1 MNLKLGKENMAY
13 SLNVLLLHHF
23 YKSEVVS
30 KQYQKTIPLYHTSN
44 TDLTY
49 LKLLL
54 VVKETIISNDKT
66 SEPGSTVE
74 TTLPPKKTFQHVSPN
89 KGYFS
94 FQPLK
99 LHFNCPLNLL
109 NT

>member
-1 MNLKLGKENMAY
+1 MYQNN
-13 SLNVLLLHHF
+13 
-23 YKSEVVS
+23 
-30 KQYQKTIPLYHTSN
+30 YQKTIPLYDTSN

-94 FQPLK
+94 FQLLK
-99 LHFNCPLNLL
+99 LHFNCPLKLL

>member
-1 MNLKLGKENMAY
+1 MAY
-13 SLNVLLLHHF
+13 SLNVLLLQHF

-30 KQYQKTIPLYHTSN
+30 KLYQKTILLYHTSN

-54 VVKETIISNDKT
+54 VVKETIISNDKI

-74 TTLPPKKTFQHVSPN
+74 TTLPPKKTFQHVSPS

-94 FQPLK
+94 FQLLK
-99 LHFNCPLNLL
+99 LHFNRPLNLL